1 MHLSDSM
8 SNASHH
14 YEVPDG
20 NAVES
25 ESRLQI
31 EFMFKDINVH
41 INNVHIL
48 HDVSGIVNS
57 GEVLAVMG
65 PSGRYLD

>member
-1 MHLSDSM
+1 M
-8 SNASHH
+8 SRD
-14 YEVPDG
+14 YEVPEENVGG
-20 NAVES
+20 N
-25 ESRLQI
+25 RKCLQT
-31 EFMFKDINVH
+31 EFLFKDVNVH

-65 PSGRYLD
+65 PSGGYCVCV